1 MDSLKAY
8 RDVKNSI
15 DTALERV
22 STATELPLEEI
33 QKMRNILLCP
43 GIFFSLPT
51 QEFFRGQGKI
61 KVGTGTEKMKPN
73 SSKITDG
80 RRSASLQLNNAIR

>member
-1 MDSLKAY
+1 MTLPFPQNSLS
-8 RDVKNSI
+8 N
-15 DTALERV
+15 T
-22 STATELPLEEI
+22 
-33 QKMRNILLCP
+33 LLCP

-80 RRSASLQLNNAIR
+80 RRSASLQLNDAIR